1 MTKEQI
7 GYILN
12 NQALVY
18 YEAKRYLRMYNDYSE
33 LVSIGMYGLVK
44 AAINFDPSRNINF
57 FYCAKKYIETEL
69 LSNIVRMTKKENKN
83 ISIEKAIYVNKGTES
98 EILLQDILKSN
109 INVEEIIALRDEC
122 ERVINF
128 ILNNFTTIEKVI
140 MLYAATGLCQQEI
153 AGKINA
159 SQSFV
164 SRKES
169 KVRKALKSNLKLNIA
184 SQKYFFTIGDD
195 YYILKY
201 FFEKENENI
210 LKLLRYANI
219 KLNKNNISIKIPISK
234 NNPFYIMVE
243 LIYIIEGKSNK
254 K

>member
-83 ISIEKAIYVNKGTES
+83 IS
-98 EILLQDILKSN
+98 
-109 INVEEIIALRDEC
+109 
-122 ERVINF
+122 
-128 ILNNFTTIEKVI
+128 
-140 MLYAATGLCQQEI
+140 
-153 AGKINA
+153 
-159 SQSFV
+159 
-164 SRKES
+164 
-169 KVRKALKSNLKLNIA
+169 
-184 SQKYFFTIGDD
+184 
-195 YYILKY
+195 
-201 FFEKENENI
+201 
-210 LKLLRYANI
+210 
-219 KLNKNNISIKIPISK
+219 SI
-234 NNPFYIMVE
+234 
-243 LIYIIEGKSNK
+243 
-254 K
+254 